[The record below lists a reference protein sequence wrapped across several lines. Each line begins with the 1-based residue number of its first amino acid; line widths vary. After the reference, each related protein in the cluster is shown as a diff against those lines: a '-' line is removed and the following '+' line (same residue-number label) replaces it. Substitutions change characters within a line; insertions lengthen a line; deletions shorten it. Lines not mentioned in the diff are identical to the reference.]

1 MSDLLRLA
9 AQADRRKSPTLS
21 QLSQNDINSI
31 WANVS
36 EYIEHQMALHKG
48 VHLSGLGTFTFS
60 QQKLDLGNK
69 CTIIQRP
76 IFLLT
81 GKLIQ
86 SLGLKKVKPL
96 AAATHLPVVRLNFA
110 AVSQRMSFSQDIVE
124 GCIRE
129 TLQLLVR
136 GLASEQNLLLTLQG
150 IGVLSFKNNKVRMK
164 FNRDFISA
172 MDGQLL
178 TFNHRAGSR
187 VSSLSR
193 SQGTRSATLPAACSP
208 PADEKPDDKDL
219 PCLVPAL
226 DRRKEGEVPLQ
237 TESKSH
243 QPLQPAKKRAVNLP
257 GELNPELPMEA
268 RGTEESVPAFRS
280 TNPLSAAG
288 VSVGCTD
295 HPRAGQELCY
305 LCMQRAQRNVP
316 VYRREQWEA
325 EEKAQEKLLLLREQQ
340 RDEQLM
346 DDEQV
351 KLNEQREHSKQI
363 AAFNLQMSKKNKKT
377 DRSVTHTSFLF
388 PARPLT
394 PVKELQQRCYRNQL
408 QSQIDRRRQHEARD
422 QQSRLL
428 VEHLDQMQ
436 LVQEIALQKAQ
447 QLQQK
452 QERTENYKR
461 ALDIQVRDKTCADPP
476 VGQPI
481 NTRFKRCETAD
492 HDAES
497 QQRAQKLFHINF
509 SAAAQKKQD
518 ELQHRQ
524 EQVERERETLQH
536 NKLEL
541 TVDSVNRFEKRWDV
555 SKSLQDEW
563 SRSVKLKHQR
573 EEEERRFLRSAG
585 QLLVDKLGQY
595 RRCCQCKRK
604 TANCGETNIWRDS
617 GFLSG
622 TQFMT

>member
-268 RGTEESVPAFRS
+268 RVHECRPHKGTKVHRQS

-461 ALDIQVRDKTCADPP
+461 ALDIQARKDT
-476 VGQPI
+476 
-481 NTRFKRCETAD
+481 
-492 HDAES
+492 
-497 QQRAQKLFHINF
+497 
-509 SAAAQKKQD
+509 KKQ
-518 ELQHRQ
+518 L
-524 EQVERERETLQH
+524 
-536 NKLEL
+536 
-541 TVDSVNRFEKRWDV
+541 SVF
-555 SKSLQDEW
+555 
-563 SRSVKLKHQR
+563 
-573 EEEERRFLRSAG
+573 F
-585 QLLVDKLGQY
+585 
-595 RRCCQCKRK
+595 
-604 TANCGETNIWRDS
+604 
-617 GFLSG
+617 F
-622 TQFMT
+622 